1 MARKREWFTNQRN
14 WTCRHRNGIA
24 YGVIL
29 LALLG
34 ALAGWALLPDM
45 VTMQGS
51 AQIPAEDVL
60 MRPKNTMILIHL
72 GMTGFFTALFY
83 KWPREL
89 AYVFG
94 MAMGLFFTY
103 ALLIINLVP

>member
-14 WTCRHRNGIA
+14 WTKRHRNGIA
-24 YGVIL
+24 YTVIL

-45 VTMQGS
+45 VSMQGDPD
-51 AQIPAEDVL
+51 ATVQFV

-94 MAMGLFFTY
+94 MVMGLCFTY
-103 ALLIINLVP
+103 GLLIINLVP

>member
-14 WTCRHRNGIA
+14 WTRRHRNGIA
-24 YGVIL
+24 YAVIL

-45 VTMQGS
+45 VTMQGN
-51 AQIPAEDVL
+51 PDVATDIV
-60 MRPKNTMILIHL
+60 MRSKNTMILVHL
-72 GMTGFFTALFY
+72 AMTGFFTALFY

-94 MAMGLFFTY
+94 MGMGLFFTY
-103 ALLIINLVP
+103 ALLVINLVP